1 VGREQAALLMGSSLL
16 DMGLPNMPFGA
27 WASLLDMG
35 LPNMLF
41 GAWASL
47 HWRANKR
54 NRADKACAQ
63 CSNRLKWQT

>member
-1 VGREQAALLMGSSLL
+1 VGREQAALLMGSTE
-16 DMGLPNMPFGA
+16 PA
-27 WASLLDMG
+27 RIRWASLLDMG
-35 LPNMLF
+35 LPNMPF

-63 CSNRLKWQT
+63 RSNRLKWQT